1 MKKQNKHGKGYI
13 GGGGRSCALAR
24 WLARILL
31 LKLSQEGIEK
41 YVKLIWKYIE
51 HVFEMYCERIE
62 DDCNMSRD

>member
-31 LKLSQEGIEK
+31 LKLIQEGIEK
-41 YVKLIWKYIE
+41 YVKLI
-51 HVFEMYCERIE
+51 
-62 DDCNMSRD
+62 